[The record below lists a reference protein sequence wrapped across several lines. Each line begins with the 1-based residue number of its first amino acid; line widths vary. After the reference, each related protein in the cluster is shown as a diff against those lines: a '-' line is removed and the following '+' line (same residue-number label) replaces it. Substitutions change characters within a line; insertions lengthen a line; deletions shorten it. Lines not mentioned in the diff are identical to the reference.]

1 MKIENKLKVYEVDD
15 VEVKL
20 SEKNPE
26 ILIKNHWN
34 RNTFVVIEIDN
45 KRYTVSAAE
54 LDAAVE
60 NATNTRR
67 YG

>member
-1 MKIENKLKVYEVDD
+1 MEVENKLKVYEVDD

-20 SEKNPE
+20 GEKNPE
-26 ILIKNHWN
+26 IIIKNHWN
-34 RNTFVVIEIDN
+34 RNNFVVIEIN
-45 KRYTVSAAE
+45 EKRYTVSAAE
-54 LDAAVE
+54 LDAAIE